1 MIQLTDYDI
10 EILDFIASNSPTS
23 EEAVLQKFPS
33 GKYGTK
39 SRLEM
44 LEKHGLID
52 FPTEFKN
59 WDNFGGFF
67 TTGEIQITDAGIK
80 ELTDFRLK
88 EKQNKAVLNDKRKL
102 QIAAIVAGL
111 VGTLIGVV
119 AAIYSK

>member
-111 VGTLIGVV
+111 IGAVIGAV

>member
-1 MIQLTDYDI
+1 MIELTDYDI
-10 EILDFIASNSPTS
+10 EILEFIASSSPTS
-23 EEAVLQKFPS
+23 EDAVLQKFPS

-80 ELTDFRLK
+80 ELTDYKLK
-88 EKQNKAVLNDKRKL
+88 ESKNKSALNEKRKL
-102 QIAAIVAGL
+102 QIAAILVGL
-111 VGTLIGVV
+111 VGTLIGAV

>member
-1 MIQLTDYDI
+1 MNRLTDYDI
-10 EILDFIASNSPTS
+10 KILEFIAFSSPTS
-23 EEAVLQKFPS
+23 EDAVLQKFPS

-44 LEKHGLID
+44 LEKHWLID

-67 TTGEIQITDAGIK
+67 ATGEILITDAGIK

-88 EKQNKAVLNDKRKL
+88 EKQNKAVLNDKRKI

-111 VGTLIGVV
+111 VGTLIGAV